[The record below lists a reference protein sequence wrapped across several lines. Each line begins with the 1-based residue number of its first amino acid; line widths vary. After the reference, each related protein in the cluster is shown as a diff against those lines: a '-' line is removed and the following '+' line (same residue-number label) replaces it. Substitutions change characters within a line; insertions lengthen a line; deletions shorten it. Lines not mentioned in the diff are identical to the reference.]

1 MNTSPGRG
9 KDKVCKVLLIL
20 LGVLVL
26 LLKQSY
32 NGPGQEM
39 VKSYSG
45 NFSISFAVYF
55 LICFSSDHW
64 KQNKLI
70 TAIFSLMIVEL
81 FEITN
86 GFGIMTNTY
95 DTIDLFV
102 NLIGVIL
109 ALAVDQLLTRNYSKE
124 AKQIYE
130 ERQQH

>member
-1 MNTSPGRG
+1 MSTSMIGG
-9 KDKVCKVLLIL
+9 KEKVRNVLFIL

-32 NGPGQEM
+32 NGLGQEI

-55 LICFSSDHW
+55 LISFSSDYW

-70 TAIFSLMIVEL
+70 TALISLTIVVL

-95 DTIDLFV
+95 DEIDLFV

-109 ALAVDQLLTRNYSKE
+109 ALAVDQLLTKNNSKE
-124 AKQIYE
+124 AK
-130 ERQQH
+130 

>member
-1 MNTSPGRG
+1 VITSTLSN
-9 KDKVCKVLLIL
+9 KQKVSNVLFIL
-20 LGVLVL
+20 FGILVL
-26 LLKQSY
+26 LLKQIY
-32 NGPGQEM
+32 NGPGLEI

-45 NFSISFAVYF
+45 NLSISFAVYF
-55 LICFSSDHW
+55 LICFSSDYW

-70 TAIFSLMIVEL
+70 TALISLTIVEL

-109 ALAVDQLLTRNYSKE
+109 ALVLDQLLTKNNSKE
-124 AKQIYE
+124 AK
-130 ERQQH
+130 

>member
-1 MNTSPGRG
+1 MSTSTISN
-9 KDKVCKVLLIL
+9 KQKVRNVLFIL

-32 NGPGQEM
+32 NGPDQEI

-45 NFSISFAVYF
+45 NLSISFAVYF
-55 LICFSSDHW
+55 IICFSSDHW

-70 TAIFSLMIVEL
+70 TVIISLTIVEL

-86 GFGIMTNTY
+86 GFGIMKNVF
-95 DTIDLFV
+95 DIFDLFV

-109 ALAVDQLLTRNYSKE
+109 ALVLDKLLTIKNSKE
-124 AKQIYE
+124 TK
-130 ERQQH
+130 